1 MNLSRIQVL
10 PPRLSNQIAAGE
22 VIERPASVVKELLE
36 NSLDAGADH
45 IEIDIEKGGLELIR
59 IRDNGC
65 GICKEDLS
73 LALSRHATSKITQL
87 EDLENI
93 VTLGFRG
100 EALAS
105 ISSVARLTLKSAVD
119 NQQSG
124 WSIRA
129 EGSEATVES
138 MPTAHPCGTTIEVR
152 DLFFNVPARRKFLR
166 TEKAEFDHIVETVKR
181 MALSHFQV
189 GFVLRHNQR
198 VVCHFRSAQS
208 EDERKN
214 RVAEICGKSFIE
226 QSLNVDTENGEMR
239 LTGWVSAPTFSR
251 SQMDLQ
257 YFFLNGRMIRDKL
270 ITHAV
275 RQAYRDV
282 LFHDRHPIY
291 VLYLEIP
298 SPAVDVNVHPT
309 KQEVRFRESK
319 AVHDFIA
326 YSVGQT
332 IAKAFP
338 AEQTMQSNTISTFM
352 PYREKEMS
360 TQIPLQ
366 VQEQMMSYGL
376 LHRSD
381 YSPPTQPTVT
391 EPSIPVAEEQSISEA
406 THYPLGFA
414 IGQLHETYLLAQND
428 KGLVLVDMHAAH
440 ERITYERLKQMME
453 QDQLQLQTLLLP
465 IHLNLN
471 ETEMRAV
478 ETFLETIKELGI
490 DVDFS
495 GPETIT
501 IRQVPSLLMDANIAE
516 LVCDVIADLIEYGE
530 TTRVQ
535 DHFNDLLATMACH
548 GSVRAHRKLMLP
560 EMNALLREMES
571 TDRINQCNHGRPT
584 WIQLSM
590 IELDKLFKRGQ

>member
-65 GICKEDLS
+65 GIHRDDLP

-87 EDLENI
+87 EDLDRI
-93 VTLGFRG
+93 ATLGFRG

-105 ISSVARLTLKSAVD
+105 ISSVARLILKSAVD

-129 EGSEATVES
+129 EGSETTIES
-138 MPTAHPCGTTIEVR
+138 MPTAHPCGTTIEIR

-166 TEKAEFDHIVETVKR
+166 TEKAEFEHIAETVRR
-181 MALSHFQV
+181 MALSHFHV
-189 GFVLRHNQR
+189 GFILRHNQR
-198 VVCHFRSAQS
+198 VVCHFRAAQN
-208 EDERKN
+208 DQERKA
-214 RVAEICGKSFIE
+214 RVAEICGKAFIE
-226 QSLNVDTENGEMR
+226 QSLVVDAENGEMR

-275 RQAYRDV
+275 RQSYRDV
-282 LFHDRHPIY
+282 LFHDRYPIY

-298 SPAVDVNVHPT
+298 SQAVDVNVHPT

-319 AVHDFIA
+319 VVHDFIA

-338 AEQTMQSNTISTFM
+338 AQQTMHANTISTLM
-352 PYREKEMS
+352 PYREKEIS
-360 TQIPLQ
+360 TPIPLQ

-381 YSPPTQPTVT
+381 YSPPIQSTLPESHV
-391 EPSIPVAEEQSISEA
+391 IEELPETA
-406 THYPLGFA
+406 HYPLGFA
-414 IGQLHETYLLAQND
+414 IGQLHDTYLLTQND
-428 KGLVLVDMHAAH
+428 QGLVLVDMHAAH
-440 ERITYERLKQMME
+440 ERITYERLKQMMD

-471 ETEMRAV
+471 ETEMRVV
-478 ETFLETIKELGI
+478 ETFLEMIKELGF

-495 GPETIT
+495 GPETIV
-501 IRQVPSLLMDANIAE
+501 IRQVPSLLAEVNIAE
-516 LVCDVIADLIEYGE
+516 LVRDVIADLVEYE
-530 TTRVQ
+530 QTTRVQ
-535 DHFNDLLATMACH
+535 DHVNDILATMACY
-548 GSVRAHRKLMLP
+548 GSVRANRKLTLL
-560 EMNALLREMES
+560 EMNALLRDMES

-590 IELDKLFKRGQ
+590 IDLDKLFKRGQ